1 MCQQLDSRVGEKAE
15 LWTQTHTI
23 ITPRLRGI
31 LLAAHAITAVLKCSP
46 LIIVALLMYKHTR
59 GFTRTF
65 LGPPSGTG
73 A

>member
-1 MCQQLDSRVGEKAE
+1 MCQQLDSRAGEKAE

-23 ITPRLRGI
+23 IPPGQRGI
-31 LLAAHAITAVLKCSP
+31 FLAAHAITAALKR

-59 GFTRTF
+59 GFMRTF
-65 LGPPSGTG
+65 VGAPSGSG